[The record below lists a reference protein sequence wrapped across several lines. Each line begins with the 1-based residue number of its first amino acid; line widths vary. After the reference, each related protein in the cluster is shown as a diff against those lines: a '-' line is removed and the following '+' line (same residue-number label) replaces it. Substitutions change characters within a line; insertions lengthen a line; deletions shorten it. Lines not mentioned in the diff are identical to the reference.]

1 MWPGEREREKKQQA
15 SARMRH
21 AEVTKTSGRAKGDPS
36 TVPDLP
42 QNKKHANRHQR
53 GIRRGASFELV
64 LPAIRCSGVAEEET
78 FRRRSETWFS
88 GEKNNGRYRH
98 EANCK
103 NIF

>member
-1 MWPGEREREKKQQA
+1 MWPGERDREREREKEGEKQQA

-64 LPAIRCSGVAEEET
+64 LPVIRACSGVAEEET
-78 FRRRSETWFS
+78 FRRRSETCFS
-88 GEKNNGRYRH
+88 WWRK
-98 EANCK
+98 K
-103 NIF
+103 